1 LFFYETPCFMRGFF
15 MKTAVEGKTFCPTA
29 APHHITFGEQVNIRG
44 ITFLP
49 KISNRKWNIT
59 LGGCSPVHHKVM

>member
-29 APHHITFGEQVNIRG
+29 APHHITFGEHPG
-44 ITFLP
+44 YHFLTKDIESKMEYHP
-49 KISNRKWNIT
+49 RRVFT
-59 LGGCSPVHHKVM
+59 CSPQSDVM